1 MANDRLDIR
10 KAIEDNAHVS
20 DLASLAG
27 SGVKRVKV
35 LDENALQ
42 DMIQRAVDAV
52 IHSSTQ
58 EERSRILADSRKQ
71 LTKLMNER
79 DEFASRAGVHE
90 ASRNDLIQQ
99 IEKLQN
105 EIKLRGSIEEQDSA
119 LQAQTREMEER
130 EGELQK
136 K

>member
-1 MANDRLDIR
+1 MGNDKLDIR
-10 KAIEDNAHVS
+10 KAIEENAHVS

-42 DMIQRAVDAV
+42 EMIQRAIDAV
-52 IHSSTQ
+52 VHSSTQ

-79 DEFASRAGVHE
+79 DEILNRERMQA
-90 ASRNDLIQQ
+90 ASRNELLEQLD
-99 IEKLQN
+99 KLQN
-105 EIKLRGSIEEQDSA
+105 ELNLRKNIEEQDS
-119 LQAQTREMEER
+119 E
-130 EGELQK
+130 
-136 K
+136 